1 LKKPGAYEESSM
13 YSLCFLAIA
22 SCLLCLLLTPLAR
35 DWSARLGLVDHP
47 DRRRKSHPEATP
59 RTGGVPILVSY
70 IASYALLFLSPL
82 RAGGVIQGN
91 MGAITALL
99 PPVGL
104 VFSTG
109 LIDDWLSLRPW
120 QKLLGQLAAA
130 AWAYEAGVRFVS
142 LGGHPLPPW
151 CGCLM
156 TIAWLILCC
165 NAFNLIDGVDGL
177 ATGVGLAATLT
188 TLIAALLHGDV
199 MLALATA
206 PLAGCL
212 IGFLRY
218 NFNPAS
224 IFLGD
229 SGSLLIG
236 FLLGSYGIIWSQQS
250 APGLGF
256 AAPAMALALPLLEV
270 CLSVVRRFLASE
282 PIFEG
287 DRGHIHHRL
296 LDFGFT
302 PRRVALLL
310 YGVCT
315 VGAVLSLLP
324 GVVRQQYAGA
334 VVVAFGLATWLGVHC
349 LRYVEFEAASRFLW
363 NRLRPMLRG
372 HVQLERLERSLR
384 SASTIGRCW
393 DAVEDAA
400 RSLGYSEVNARLAGT
415 RYSTTAPCARNGA
428 YWQMRL
434 NLPGNDYVN
443 ITQRDGAARNP
454 ILLIPFVELLSRI
467 LPAKLESVQIQWPA
481 VEPQNSSTTSVMS
494 SDWATPSVNPAT
506 PS

>member
-1 LKKPGAYEESSM
+1 M

-35 DWSARLGLVDHP
+35 DWSARLGLVDRP
-47 DRRRKSHPEATP
+47 DRRRKIHPEATP
-59 RTGGVPILVSY
+59 RTGGVPIMISY
-70 IASYALLFLSPL
+70 VAAYGLLFVSPL
-82 RAGGVIQGN
+82 RAGGVIQEH
-91 MGAITALL
+91 MGAILSLL

-104 VFSTG
+104 AFATG
-109 LIDDWLSLRPW
+109 LLDDWLSLKPW
-120 QKLLGQLAAA
+120 QKLVGQLLAAG
-130 AWAYEAGVRFVS
+130 WAYQAGVRFVS
-142 LGGHPLPPW
+142 MAGHPVAPW

-156 TIAWLILCC
+156 TIAWLVLCC

-188 TLIAALLHGDV
+188 TLAAALLHGDV

-212 IGFLRY
+212 VGFLRY

-236 FLLGSYGIIWSQQS
+236 FLLGSYGIIWSQKS
-250 APGLGF
+250 APGFGF

-282 PIFEG
+282 PIFGG

-315 VGAVLSLLP
+315 LGAVLSLLP
-324 GVVRQQYAGA
+324 SVVRQQYAGA
-334 VVVAFGLATWLGVHC
+334 VIVAFGLATWLGVHC
-349 LRYVEFEAASRFLW
+349 LRYVEFEAASRFIW

-372 HVQLERLERSLR
+372 HVQLERLERALR
-384 SASTIGRCW
+384 AASTIPECW
-393 DAVEDAA
+393 HAVEDAA
-400 RSLGYSEVNARLAGT
+400 LSLGYSEVNARLAGA
-415 RYSTTAPCARNGA
+415 RYATSSPSARNGA

-443 ITQRDGAARNP
+443 ITQRGGAAGNP
-454 ILLIPFVELLSRI
+454 ILVIPFVELLSRV
-467 LPAKLESVQIQWPA
+467 LPPKLESVQIQLPLQTPA
-481 VEPQNSSTTSVMS
+481 SPRTAAVLS
-494 SDWATPSVNPAT
+494 SDWAAPSVNPAT

>member
-1 LKKPGAYEESSM
+1 M
-13 YSLCFLAIA
+13 YSLCFLAVT
-22 SCLLCLLLTPLAR
+22 SCLLCLLITPLIR
-35 DWSARLGLVDHP
+35 DWSSRLGLVDRP
-47 DRRRKSHPEATP
+47 DRRRKTHPETTP
-59 RTGGVPILVSY
+59 RTGGVPILFSY
-70 IASYALLFLSPL
+70 LASYALLFLSPL

-91 MGAITALL
+91 MGAIIALL

-104 VFSTG
+104 VFATG
-109 LIDDWLSLRPW
+109 LVDDWLSLKPW
-120 QKLLGQLAAA
+120 QKLSGQLLAA
-130 AWAYEAGVRFVS
+130 AWAYQAGVRLVS
-142 LGGHPLPPW
+142 FAGHTLPSW
-151 CGCLM
+151 CGCTM
-156 TIAWLILCC
+156 TVLWLVLCC

-188 TLIAALLHGDV
+188 TLISALLNGDV

-212 IGFLRY
+212 VGFLRY

-229 SGSLLIG
+229 SGALLIG
-236 FLLGSYGIIWSQQS
+236 FLLGSYGIIWSQQA
-250 APGLGF
+250 APILGF

-270 CLSVVRRFLASE
+270 CLSVARRFVASE

-296 LDFGFT
+296 LELGFT

-310 YGVCT
+310 YCVCT
-315 VGAVLSLLP
+315 VGAILSLLP
-324 GVVRQQYAGA
+324 NVVRRQYAG
-334 VVVAFGLATWLGVHC
+334 VVVVGFGLATWLGVHF
-349 LRYVEFEAASRFLW
+349 LRYVEFEAARRFLW
-363 NRLRPMLRG
+363 NRLRPMLRD

-384 SASTIGRCW
+384 SASTVGQCW
-393 DAVEDAA
+393 GAVESCAS
-400 RSLGYSEVNARLAGT
+400 SLGYSEVNARLAGIS
-415 RYSTTAPCARNGA
+415 YTTISLAPRTGP

-434 NLPGNDYVN
+434 NLPGSNYVN
-443 ITQRDGAARNP
+443 ITQRDGAAKNP
-454 ILLIPFVELLSRI
+454 ILLIPFVELLRRI
-467 LPAKLESVQIQWPA
+467 LPEKLEGMQLQWPA
-481 VEPQNSSTTSVMS
+481 AEPWNSSTTTVIS

>member
-1 LKKPGAYEESSM
+1 
-13 YSLCFLAIA
+13 
-22 SCLLCLLLTPLAR
+22 
-35 DWSARLGLVDHP
+35 
-47 DRRRKSHPEATP
+47 
-59 RTGGVPILVSY
+59 
-70 IASYALLFLSPL
+70 
-82 RAGGVIQGN
+82 
-91 MGAITALL
+91 
-99 PPVGL
+99 
-104 VFSTG
+104 
-109 LIDDWLSLRPW
+109 
-120 QKLLGQLAAA
+120 
-130 AWAYEAGVRFVS
+130 
-142 LGGHPLPPW
+142 
-151 CGCLM
+151 
-156 TIAWLILCC
+156 
-165 NAFNLIDGVDGL
+165 
-177 ATGVGLAATLT
+177 
-188 TLIAALLHGDV
+188 
-199 MLALATA
+199 
-206 PLAGCL
+206 
-212 IGFLRY
+212 
-218 NFNPAS
+218 
-224 IFLGD
+224 
-229 SGSLLIG
+229 LLIG

-256 AAPAMALALPLLEV
+256 AAPAMALALPLLEA

-315 VGAVLSLLP
+315 VAAVLSLLP
-324 GVVRQQYAGA
+324 SVVRQQYAGV

-349 LRYVEFEAASRFLW
+349 LRYVEFEAASRFVW

-384 SASTIGRCW
+384 SATTIGRCW

-415 RYSTTAPCARNGA
+415 RYSTTSPSARNGT

-454 ILLIPFVELLSRI
+454 ILVIPFVELLSRI
-467 LPAKLESVQIQWPA
+467 LPAKLESMQLQWSA
-481 VEPQNSSTTSVMS
+481 VEPQNSNTTRVMS